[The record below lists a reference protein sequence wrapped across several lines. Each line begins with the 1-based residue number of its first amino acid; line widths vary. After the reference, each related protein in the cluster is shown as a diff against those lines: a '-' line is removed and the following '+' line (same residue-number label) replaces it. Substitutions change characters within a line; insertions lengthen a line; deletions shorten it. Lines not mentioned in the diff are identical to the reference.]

1 MRIQSQQFNIERT
14 SDISQLSLM
23 SSGGGAGGLAL
34 DEFAHHTY
42 EKGSGQALVK
52 SGIKKHF

>member
-14 SDISQLSLM
+14 SDISQLSMM
-23 SSGGGAGGLAL
+23 SSGGPGGLAL

-42 EKGSGQALVK
+42 EKGSGQGLVK

>member
-14 SDISQLSLM
+14 SDISQLSMM
-23 SSGGGAGGLAL
+23 SSGGAGGLAL

-42 EKGSGQALVK
+42 EKGSGQGLVK
-52 SGIKKHF
+52 SEIKKHF